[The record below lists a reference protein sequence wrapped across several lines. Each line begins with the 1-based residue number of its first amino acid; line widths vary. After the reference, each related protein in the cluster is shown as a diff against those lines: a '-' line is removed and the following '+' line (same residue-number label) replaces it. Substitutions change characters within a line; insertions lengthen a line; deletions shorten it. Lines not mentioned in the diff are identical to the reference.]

1 MTSRKVYEESFYKN
15 LNKLTGIPIGKIK
28 DYAKKNNPFNILEH
42 PSVIDLTDR
51 QLDKINK
58 LNDFVST
65 YNVLRME
72 EENARIQITCP
83 QEAGD
88 YFNALIGSKRDRE
101 RFMVAFLDTSNK
113 IIETKTISEGT
124 VDSAVIYPR
133 DVLKMALANDCKGIL
148 LAHNHPSGKMT
159 PSSPDIAITQRMLNI
174 FKPLDIKIIDHVIVS
189 AGKYV
194 SFAEEQMLEDL
205 NNELADYKPIK
216 VGEDT
221 NLEDEDIEM

>member
-1 MTSRKVYEESFYKN
+1 MTSRKVYEDSFYKN

-28 DYAKKNNPFNILEH
+28 NYAKENNPFNILEH
-42 PSVIDLTDR
+42 PSVIELTDR

-65 YNVLRME
+65 YNVLRLE

-88 YFNALIGSKRDRE
+88 YFNALIGNKRDRE

-148 LAHNHPSGKMT
+148 LAHNHPSGKMI
-159 PSSPDIAITQRMLNI
+159 PSTPDIAITQRILNI

-189 AGKYV
+189 AGRYF

-221 NLEDEDIEM
+221 SLEDDDIEM

>member
-1 MTSRKVYEESFYKN
+1 MTSRKVYEDSFYKN

-28 DYAKKNNPFNILEH
+28 NYAKENNPFNILEH

-72 EENARIQITCP
+72 EENTRIQITCP

-88 YFNALIGSKRDRE
+88 YFNALIGNKRDRE

-148 LAHNHPSGKMT
+148 LAHNHPSGKMI
-159 PSSPDIAITQRMLNI
+159 PSTPDIAITQRMLNI
-174 FKPLDIKIIDHVIVS
+174 FKPLDIKIIDHVIVG

-221 NLEDEDIEM
+221 SLEDDLEM

>member
-1 MTSRKVYEESFYKN
+1 MTSRKVYEDSFYKN

-28 DYAKKNNPFNILEH
+28 DYAKENNPFNILEH
-42 PSVIDLTDR
+42 PSVIELTDR

-88 YFNALIGSKRDRE
+88 YFNALIGNKRDRE

-148 LAHNHPSGKMT
+148 LAHNHPSGKMI
-159 PSSPDIAITQRMLNI
+159 PSTPDIAITQRMLNI

-221 NLEDEDIEM
+221 DLEDDLEM

>member
-1 MTSRKVYEESFYKN
+1 VTGRKVYEDSFYKN

-28 DYAKKNNPFNILEH
+28 DYAKDNNPFNILEH

-88 YFNALIGSKRDRE
+88 YFNALIGNKRDRE

-194 SFAEEQMLEDL
+194 SFAEEQILEDL

-221 NLEDEDIEM
+221 DLEDDLEM

>member
-1 MTSRKVYEESFYKN
+1 MTSRKVYEDSFYKN

-28 DYAKKNNPFNILEH
+28 DYAKENNPFNILEH

-88 YFNALIGSKRDRE
+88 YFNALIGNKRDRE

-113 IIETKTISEGT
+113 IIETKMISEGT

-148 LAHNHPSGKMT
+148 LAHNHSSGKMI

-205 NNELADYKPIK
+205 NHELADYKPIK
-216 VGEDT
+216 LGEDT
-221 NLEDEDIEM
+221 SLEDDLEM

>member
-1 MTSRKVYEESFYKN
+1 MTSRKIYEDSFYKN

-28 DYAKKNNPFNILEH
+28 NYAKENNPFNILEH
-42 PSVIDLTDR
+42 PSVIELTDR

-65 YNVLRME
+65 YNVLRMK

-88 YFNALIGSKRDRE
+88 YFNALIGNKRDRE

-148 LAHNHPSGKMT
+148 LAHNHPSGKMI

-216 VGEDT
+216 VGEDID
-221 NLEDEDIEM
+221 LEDDLEM

>member
-1 MTSRKVYEESFYKN
+1 MISRKVYEDSFYKN

-28 DYAKKNNPFNILEH
+28 DYAKENNPFNILEH
-42 PSVIDLTDR
+42 PSVIDLTVR

-88 YFNALIGSKRDRE
+88 YFNALIGNKRDRE
-101 RFMVAFLDTSNK
+101 RFMVAFLDSSNK
-113 IIETKTISEGT
+113 IIETKMISEGT

-148 LAHNHPSGKMT
+148 LAHNHPSGKMI
-159 PSSPDIAITQRMLNI
+159 PSTPDIAITQRMLNI

-189 AGKYV
+189 AGRYV

-205 NNELADYKPIK
+205 NNELADYKPIE

-221 NLEDEDIEM
+221 GLEDDDLEM

>member
-1 MTSRKVYEESFYKN
+1 VTSRKVYEESFYKN
-15 LNKLTGIPIGKIK
+15 LNKLTGIPVGKIK
-28 DYAKKNNPFNILEH
+28 AYAKENNPFNILEH
-42 PSVIDLTDR
+42 PMVVEPNER

-58 LNDFVST
+58 LNDFIST

-72 EENARIQITCP
+72 EENTRIQITCP
-83 QEAGD
+83 QDAGD
-88 YFNALIGSKRDRE
+88 YFNALIGNKRDRE

-113 IIETKTISEGT
+113 IIETKTISQGT

-148 LAHNHPSGKMT
+148 LAHNHPSGKMIAST
-159 PSSPDIAITQRMLNI
+159 PDIAITQRMLNI

-189 AGKYV
+189 AGKYL

-205 NNELADYKPIK
+205 NNGLADYKPIK
-216 VGEDT
+216 IGEDVVT
-221 NLEDEDIEM
+221 ENDELEI

>member
-1 MTSRKVYEESFYKN
+1 MTSRKVYEDSFYKN

-28 DYAKKNNPFNILEH
+28 NYAKENNPFNILEH

-72 EENARIQITCP
+72 EENTRIQITCP

-88 YFNALIGSKRDRE
+88 YFNALIGNKRDRE

-133 DVLKMALANDCKGIL
+133 DVLRMALANDCKGIL

-189 AGKYV
+189 AGRYV

-221 NLEDEDIEM
+221 DLEDDLVM

>member
-1 MTSRKVYEESFYKN
+1 MTSRKVYEDSFYKN

-28 DYAKKNNPFNILEH
+28 DYAKENNPFNILEH
-42 PSVIDLTDR
+42 PSVIELTDR

-88 YFNALIGSKRDRE
+88 YFNALIGNKRDRE

-133 DVLKMALANDCKGIL
+133 EVLKMALANDCKGIL
-148 LAHNHPSGKMT
+148 LAHNHPSGKMI
-159 PSSPDIAITQRMLNI
+159 PSTPDIAITQRMLNI
-174 FKPLDIKIIDHVIVS
+174 FKSLDIKIIDHVIVS

-216 VGEDT
+216 VGEDRD
-221 NLEDEDIEM
+221 LEDDLEM

>member
-1 MTSRKVYEESFYKN
+1 MTSRKVYEDSFYKN

-28 DYAKKNNPFNILEH
+28 NYAKENNPFNILEH

-88 YFNALIGSKRDRE
+88 YFNALIGNKRDRE

-148 LAHNHPSGKMT
+148 LAHNHPSGKMI
-159 PSSPDIAITQRMLNI
+159 PSTPDIAITQRMLNI

-189 AGKYV
+189 AGRYV

-221 NLEDEDIEM
+221 DLEDDLEM